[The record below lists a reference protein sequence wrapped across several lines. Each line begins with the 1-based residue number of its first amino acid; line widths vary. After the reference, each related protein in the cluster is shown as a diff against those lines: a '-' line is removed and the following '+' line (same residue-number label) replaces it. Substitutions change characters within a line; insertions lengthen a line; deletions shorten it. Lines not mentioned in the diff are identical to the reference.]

1 MRMLTLAILIS
12 AAFTTLKAQGTIC
25 DGQLDSAAVRKIAL
39 RKNAYWTEDW
49 LFSAPSLKFDSL
61 ACTWTVSSGKRGH
74 TEKGDCKYTNGCTTW
89 TRVVLTIDARTKRV
103 IDKTV
108 TIHLDPNYE

>member
-1 MRMLTLAILIS
+1 MKMLTLAILIS
-12 AAFTTLKAQGTIC
+12 ASIATLQAQGKIC

-49 LFSAPSLKFDSL
+49 LYGAPRMKFDSL
-61 ACTWTVSSGKRGH
+61 ACTWTVVSGKRGH
-74 TEKGDCKYTNGCTTW
+74 SEKGDCKYTNGCTTW
-89 TRVVLTIDARTKRV
+89 TTVVLMIDARTKRV
-103 IDKTV
+103 ISKTV